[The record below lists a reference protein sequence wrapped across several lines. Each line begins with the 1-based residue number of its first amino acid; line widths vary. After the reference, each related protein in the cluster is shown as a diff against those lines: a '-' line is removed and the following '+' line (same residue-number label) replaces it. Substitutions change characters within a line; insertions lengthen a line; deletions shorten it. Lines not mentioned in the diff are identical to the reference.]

1 MMMSK
6 LMTRLSQWR
15 RLQGDP
21 AAAYDRFIVELS
33 GDRAPWTVQSL
44 RDMVRS
50 LNPDLVFLMETKCKS
65 HRIDSIK
72 KMLDMH
78 GLAVDSVGRSGGLAL
93 LWKKSV
99 SVTIQSFSNRHIDA
113 SIQADTRS
121 PISRFS
127 GIYGDPET
135 SNRKNTWELLTR
147 LKAQSIRP
155 WLCMGDFNEILEDSE
170 KEGGNTR
177 PTWQMRDFRHA
188 LDLNGLF
195 DLGFNGDPFTW
206 SNRQEFPN
214 TIRERL
220 DRACADDNWIKL
232 FPNAQVTH
240 S

>member
-1 MMMSK
+1 
-6 LMTRLSQWR
+6 
-15 RLQGDP
+15 
-21 AAAYDRFIVELS
+21 
-33 GDRAPWTVQSL
+33 
-44 RDMVRS
+44 
-50 LNPDLVFLMETKCKS
+50 
-65 HRIDSIK
+65 
-72 KMLDMH
+72 MLDMH
-78 GLAVDSVGRSGGLAL
+78 GLAVDSVGRSGGLVL

-121 PISRFS
+121 PIWRFS

-206 SNRQEFPN
+206 SNRQEYPN

-220 DRACADDNWIKL
+220 DRACANDSWIKL

-240 S
+240 LSSVYSDHHPIFLQSEVQSDVQQRNTRRPFRFEATWAGNDECDQIVQQAGEVAQEVRWATPFYHDYINAELN